1 VSRVDI
7 TAMTAPEQTDF
18 EDWPAEAD
26 LIRMS
31 ALPLIEHIF
40 AVTADGSAE
49 RSKAMDVALAA
60 IERIRAA
67 LQPQPR
73 LQ

>member
-1 VSRVDI
+1 MVTERD
-7 TAMTAPEQTDF
+7 TGF

-26 LIRMS
+26 LIRMA
-31 ALPLIEHIF
+31 ALPLLEHIF

-49 RSKAMDVALAA
+49 RGKAMDVALTA
-60 IERIRAA
+60 IDRIRAA
-67 LQPQPR
+67 MRPKPR

>member
-1 VSRVDI
+1 MVNEHDS
-7 TAMTAPEQTDF
+7 EF
-18 EDWPAEAD
+18 EDWPAEVD
-26 LIRMS
+26 LIRMA

-60 IERIRAA
+60 IERVRRALA
-67 LQPQPR
+67 PKPTIN
-73 LQ
+73 

>member
-1 VSRVDI
+1 
-7 TAMTAPEQTDF
+7 MTAPEQTDF
-18 EDWPAEAD
+18 EDWPVAPD
-26 LIRMS
+26 LIRMA

-49 RSKAMDVALAA
+49 RGKAMDVALAA

-67 LQPQPR
+67 LHRPR
-73 LQ
+73 LN

>member
-1 VSRVDI
+1 MVTERDSG
-7 TAMTAPEQTDF
+7 F
-18 EDWPAEAD
+18 EDWPAVAD
-26 LIRMS
+26 SIRMA

-49 RSKAMDVALAA
+49 RSKAMDVALTA

>member
-1 VSRVDI
+1 VTPVE
-7 TAMTAPEQTDF
+7 ADF
-18 EDWPAEAD
+18 EDWPAEVD
-26 LIRMS
+26 GLRMS

-49 RSKAMDVALAA
+49 RGKAMDVVLAA
-60 IERIRAA
+60 IERVRAA
-67 LQPQPR
+67 LQPKPR

>member
-1 VSRVDI
+1 
-7 TAMTAPEQTDF
+7 MTAPEQTDF

-26 LIRMS
+26 LIRMA

-40 AVTADGSAE
+40 AASADGSAE
-49 RSKAMDVALAA
+49 RSKAMDVVLTAIEKIKQALASK
-60 IERIRAA
+60 
-67 LQPQPR
+67 PR

>member
-1 VSRVDI
+1 
-7 TAMTAPEQTDF
+7 MTVEHDSEF
-18 EDWPAEAD
+18 EPWPGEAD
-26 LIRMS
+26 PIRMA

-49 RSKAMDVALAA
+49 RGKAMDVVLAA
-60 IERIRAA
+60 IDRVRCA
-67 LQPQPR
+67 LMPAPK